1 MSSTGQLQL
10 VLERKHTNTYDGNV
24 THQLRREA
32 ERKKHI
38 GAFHTRI
45 LLFRLQNRV
54 ENASGSMLT
63 RGGQISISCFFIVL
77 LFVVVLKYLNEN
89 TRQRY

>member
-10 VLERKHTNTYDGNV
+10 VLERKHTNTYDGNI

-38 GAFHTRI
+38 GESHTMVA
-45 LLFRLQNRV
+45 L
-54 ENASGSMLT
+54 
-63 RGGQISISCFFIVL
+63 
-77 LFVVVLKYLNEN
+77 
-89 TRQRY
+89 